1 MSDQKPHVSP
11 KEASQQQAMILD
23 NQTSEAAI
31 SPAMNQNELA
41 ELIRANLGTETIST
55 TAQKIGIRIYQK
67 PYTVNKTEYEKDPI
81 TGKAK
86 TIVETVNGELVKRK
100 VPKMKNG
107 EPVVTQTIRE
117 PQFNLNTSIKISS
130 KKDAKAARIDIVRL
144 AFASTKMIYNLIN
157 LDAQSKTLFSRGMNF
172 GMVKS
177 QPFEIE
183 FTIGNKTFN
192 TENASMQLKG
202 QIKHMSRMYA
212 ADPVKAQNYMMFALA
227 NTLGFMVDAFNCEN
241 KVMSDLL
248 AA

>member
-86 TIVETVNGELVKRK
+86 PLLKRLTVN
-100 VPKMKNG
+100 
-107 EPVVTQTIRE
+107 
-117 PQFNLNTSIKISS
+117 
-130 KKDAKAARIDIVRL
+130 
-144 AFASTKMIYNLIN
+144 
-157 LDAQSKTLFSRGMNF
+157 
-172 GMVKS
+172 
-177 QPFEIE
+177 
-183 FTIGNKTFN
+183 
-192 TENASMQLKG
+192 
-202 QIKHMSRMYA
+202 
-212 ADPVKAQNYMMFALA
+212 
-227 NTLGFMVDAFNCEN
+227 
-241 KVMSDLL
+241 
-248 AA
+248 